1 MEVTEIPRKGEE
13 AVPVAVKNYRTDLG
27 WQQATITSIEDPMIQ
42 REVRRRNNETVAEAL
57 RDARV
62 LLAEAGVRDAVAA
75 QRVADLAL
83 FLAERRIIHVSRIYD
98 EYLTA
103 KINRERSS
111 RTHEEAMEE
120 EAEAQA
126 SASYPFT

>member
-27 WQQATITSIEDPMIQ
+27 WQQATITSIEDAMIQ
-42 REVRRRNNETVAEAL
+42 SEVRRRNNQTVAEAL

-62 LLAEAGVRDAVAA
+62 LLAEAGMRDAVTA
-75 QRVADLAL
+75 QRVADLAR

-111 RTHEEAMEE
+111 RPHEEVMEE
-120 EAEAQA
+120 DAAAQA
-126 SASYPFT
+126 SASYPFA

>member
-1 MEVTEIPRKGEE
+1 M
-13 AVPVAVKNYRTDLG
+13 PVAVKNYRTELG
-27 WQQATITSIEDPMIQ
+27 WQQATITSIEDAMIQ
-42 REVRRRNNETVAEAL
+42 SEVRRRNNETVAEAL
-57 RDARV
+57 RDARA
-62 LLAEAGVRDAVAA
+62 LLADSGVRDAVAA

-120 EAEAQA
+120 EAEA
-126 SASYPFT
+126 